1 MLIPGD
7 PGAWLCLAWITNF
20 TSPTTAQSSTP
31 HATPQVDVHE
41 LSRPRGAVE
50 FSAVSLGTA
59 VKHRE

>member
-20 TSPTTAQSSTP
+20 TSPTTGQSSTP

-41 LSRPRGAVE
+41 
-50 FSAVSLGTA
+50 
-59 VKHRE
+59 